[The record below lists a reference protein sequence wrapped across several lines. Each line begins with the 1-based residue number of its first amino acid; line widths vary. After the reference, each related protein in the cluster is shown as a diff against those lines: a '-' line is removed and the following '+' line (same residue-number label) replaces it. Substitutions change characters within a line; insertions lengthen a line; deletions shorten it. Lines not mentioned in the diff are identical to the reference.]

1 MVPPAGIEPVRLV
14 ESAGADNEFFKR
26 FNMSDMSE
34 ERTIRNLAS
43 LGLISV
49 RSSKDLPVAE
59 EVFV

>member
-1 MVPPAGIEPVRLV
+1 
-14 ESAGADNEFFKR
+14 
-26 FNMSDMSE
+26 MSE

-49 RSSKDLPVAE
+49 KSSKDLPVVEE